1 MCFYGYTVFVYVQTL
16 VVIFMPFCTE
26 RSCKENN
33 VVFVMKNE
41 TLEAVVTAN
50 RYHALLGPYGV
61 STAVNYF
68 VFLMTDV
75 YELNA
80 QIKAPKENLAKELRD
95 HPSKMQNVLIDDKD
109 DAEIAEIK
117 RAVSRALTRL
127 RALTIKEFDTVAR
140 VVPGDQRLR
149 RGHAR
154 DEHLLGVLRRHH
166 REAVR

>member
-26 RSCKENN
+26 CSCKENN
-33 VVFVMKNE
+33 VVFVMENQ

-50 RYHALLGPYGV
+50 RYHAFLGPYGG
-61 STAVNYF
+61 STAMNYIF
-68 VFLMTDV
+68 FLMTDV
-75 YELNA
+75 CKQIA
-80 QIKAPKENLAKELRD
+80 QFCKKNLAKELRE
-95 HPSKMQNVLIDDKD
+95 HASKMQNVLIDDKD
-109 DAEIAEIK
+109 DVEIAEIQ

>member
-1 MCFYGYTVFVYVQTL
+1 MCFCGYTVFVYVQTL

-33 VVFVMKNE
+33 VVVVMENQ

-50 RYHALLGPYGV
+50 RYHASLGPYGG
-61 STAVNYF
+61 STAMNYF

-75 YELNA
+75 CKQIA
-80 QIKAPKENLAKELRD
+80 QFGKKNLAKELRE
-95 HPSKMQNVLIDDKD
+95 HASKMQNVLIDDKD

-127 RALTIKEFDTVAR
+127 RALTIKEFDTVAQ

-166 REAVR
+166 READR